1 MKKRLTVAL
10 VGLLFLG
17 AASAAPTLTK
27 EDLAQATNLR
37 EIALK
42 SDLAYTLLES
52 LTTEIGPR
60 VAGGPN
66 DRRAV
71 AWAVAKLNSL
81 GFSNVHTQEF
91 TFPLWRRGVE
101 SAEVLAPFPQQFVF
115 TALGGSIGTKPAG
128 VSGEVVEVASY
139 EALLT
144 VDPETVKGKI
154 VFISNR
160 MKPAVDGRGY
170 GPAVIA
176 RGQGASAA
184 AKKGAIALL
193 IRSIGTSNDR
203 VAHTGMMRYDPLL
216 TRIPAGAISNPD
228 ADLLASMI
236 RRDQPVRMKL
246 VVGAKLSGEGT
257 SHNVI
262 ADLPGSEKPDEL
274 VIIGG
279 HLDSWDL
286 GTGALDDG
294 AGVAIT
300 TAAAALIAKHG
311 PRPRRTVRVILW
323 GNEEQ
328 GIWGGNA
335 YAKANVG
342 NLAKHIIGAES
353 DFGAGRVY
361 RFSSFTKPEALGD
374 IDKMMQVLSPL
385 GIERGDTDASGGPDL
400 GPMKALGMAMG
411 GLEQAGFN
419 YFDYHHTPNDTLDK
433 VDPEALKQN
442 VAAYIVF
449 AFLAA
454 QSRGDFGF
462 GLKPEPVTAP

>member
-1 MKKRLTVAL
+1 MKQRFGITLA
-10 VGLLFLG
+10 GCLFFG
-17 AASAAPTLTK
+17 AVSAAPTLTK
-27 EDLAQATNLR
+27 DDLAAATALR

-52 LTTEIGPR
+52 LTTEVGPR
-60 VAGGPN
+60 MAGGPN
-66 DRRAV
+66 DKRAV
-71 AWAVAKLNSL
+71 EWAQAKLKSL
-81 GFSNVHTQEF
+81 GFSNVHAQAF
-91 TFPLWRRGVE
+91 VFPLWRRGAE
-101 SAEVLAPFPQQFVF
+101 SAEVLAPFPQHFVF
-115 TALGGSIGTKPAG
+115 TALGGSIGTRPAG
-128 VSGEVVEVASY
+128 VRGEVVEVASY
-139 EALLT
+139 EALLS
-144 VDPETVKGKI
+144 VDPAQIKGKI

-160 MKPAVDGRGY
+160 MQPAVDGAGY

-184 AKKGAIALL
+184 AKKGALALL

-228 ADLLASMI
+228 ADLLASMLK
-236 RRDQPVRMKL
+236 RGAAVTMKL
-246 VVGAKLSGEGT
+246 IVGARLSGEGT

-262 ADLPGSEKPDEL
+262 ADLPGSEKPDEM
-274 VIIGG
+274 VIVGG

-300 TAAAALIAKHG
+300 TAAAALIAQHAK
-311 PRPRRTVRVILW
+311 RPRRTVRVILW

-335 YAKANVG
+335 YAKANEG
-342 NLAKHIIGAES
+342 NLSKHIIGAES
-353 DFGAGRVY
+353 DFGAGRIY
-361 RFSSFTKPEALGD
+361 RFSSFTKPEALAD
-374 IDKMMQVLSPL
+374 IDKIMQVLSPL

-411 GLEQAGFN
+411 GLEQDGLH
-419 YFDYHHTPNDTLDK
+419 YFDFHHTPNDTLDK

-442 VAAYIVF
+442 VAAYVVF
-449 AFLAA
+449 AYLAA

-462 GLKPEPVTAP
+462 GLKPEPVTGM